1 MDFYSYKND
10 ELYCEDVKISKLAS
24 GFGTPLYIYSLTTLV
39 RHFEVIRRAFGNKN
53 HLICY
58 SAKANTNIA
67 VLKAINLLGG
77 GVDVV
82 SGGELRIAIKAGVN
96 PRKTVFSGVGKS
108 DDEIKLALESGILF
122 ISAESLQ
129 ELESIARIAGKLKTV
144 ADVAVRVNPDIDP
157 RTHPH
162 IATGL
167 KNTKFGLGESEAK
180 KAYHYIETNK
190 WLNAVGISMHIGSQ
204 VAYVEPYIDSV
215 KKIIGLYRYLQK
227 RNLPL
232 KYIDIGGGWAAY
244 FRPGDRIPLPA
255 DYITALSGLLKNLDS
270 TVIVEPGRSLIGN
283 AGALVM
289 RVIAVKKSGRKSFCI
304 VDAGMNDF
312 IRPVLYNANHR
323 IVPVRKNE
331 LEKITYDV
339 VGPLCES
346 GDYLSK
352 GLKMSVVERGDYL
365 VLHTAGAYGFSMA
378 SNYNSRPRPA
388 EILVAGE
395 KAIVM
400 RDRES
405 INDIIRNQ
413 KSAGITS
420 GIINDI
426 KHKIKF

>member
-1 MDFYSYKND
+1 M
-10 ELYCEDVKISKLAS
+10 
-24 GFGTPLYIYSLTTLV
+24 
-39 RHFEVIRRAFGNKN
+39 
-53 HLICY
+53 
-58 SAKANTNIA
+58 
-67 VLKAINLLGG
+67 
-77 GVDVV
+77 V

-96 PRKTVFSGVGKS
+96 PRKIVFSGVGKS

-331 LEKITYDV
+331 LEKITY
-339 VGPLCES
+339 
-346 GDYLSK
+346 
-352 GLKMSVVERGDYL
+352 
-365 VLHTAGAYGFSMA
+365 
-378 SNYNSRPRPA
+378 
-388 EILVAGE
+388 
-395 KAIVM
+395 
-400 RDRES
+400 
-405 INDIIRNQ
+405 
-413 KSAGITS
+413 
-420 GIINDI
+420 
-426 KHKIKF
+426 